1 MNRSLQRKIAIVLIL
16 PLAVVA
22 AACGSDDDAADDETA
37 FEPRPEYAEYCAA
50 AEEAVLIDDQVEAAE
65 AHLAAAPDELKPDL
79 ELVRD
84 AVMVTNSDT
93 ATDEEKA
100 TASQELLAPFQRLV
114 ITLSE
119 ECNIRVN
126 LN

>member
-1 MNRSLQRKIAIVLIL
+1 MNRSFQRKIAIALIL

-22 AACGSDDDAADDETA
+22 AACGSDDDAADDETT

-50 AEEAVLIDDQVEAAE
+50 AEEAVLIEDQVEAAE
-65 AHLAAAPDELKPDL
+65 AHLAAAPDELKPDI
-79 ELVRD
+79 EIVRD
-84 AVMVTNSDT
+84 SVVVTNSDT
-93 ATDEEKA
+93 ATEEEKA
-100 TASQELLAPFQRLV
+100 AAAQELQAPFQRLV
-114 ITLSE
+114 VTLAE